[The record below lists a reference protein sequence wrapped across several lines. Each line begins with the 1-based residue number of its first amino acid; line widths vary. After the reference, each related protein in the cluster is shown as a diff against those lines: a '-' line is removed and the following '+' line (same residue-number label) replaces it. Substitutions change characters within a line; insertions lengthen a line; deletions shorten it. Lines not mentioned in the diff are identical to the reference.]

1 MMAVS
6 LREATS
12 MHILLALDGSPS
24 AVHAR
29 DLVASLPWPAGTS
42 VTLLTAYQVP
52 AAWFPEAG
60 MAGGWITGAEDAL
73 RTEAVDAL
81 AAMAVP
87 LEGHG
92 WTIDRKVVLGRP
104 ATVIREVADA
114 VDADVIVMG
123 SRGHG
128 RIESMLLGS
137 VSAEVADLARQSVL
151 VARGGRVARALV
163 ATDGSECAAAIPD
176 RLAAWQVLRGV
187 PAVVLSVAPVSSPA
201 FELMVKLY
209 TLGSETLEGQEE
221 QLLARYRGHA
231 DELAARLSAI
241 GIPTDVEV
249 RAGDAAHEIVKAAA
263 ERHADLIVT
272 GSRCLHG
279 LDRLLLGS
287 VARNVVQ
294 HAHASVLIVR
304 PQGAH
309 AG

>member
-1 MMAVS
+1 
-6 LREATS
+6 

-24 AVHAR
+24 SVRAR
-29 DLVASLPWPAGTS
+29 DLVASLPWPAGTGL
-42 VTLLTAYQVP
+42 TLLTAYQVP

-60 MAGGWITGAEDAL
+60 MAGAWITGAEDAL

-114 VDADVIVMG
+114 IDADVIVLG

-151 VARGGRVARALV
+151 VARGERVARALV
-163 ATDGSECAAAIPD
+163 ATDGSECAGAIPD
-176 RLAAWQVLRGV
+176 RLAAWQALRGV
-187 PAVVLSVAPVSSPA
+187 PAVVLSVAPVSSPG

-209 TLGSETLEGQEE
+209 TLGSETMEGQEE

-249 RAGDAAHEIVKAAA
+249 RAGDAADEIVKAAT
-263 ERHADLIVT
+263 ERRADLIVT

-279 LDRLLLGS
+279 IDRLLLGS
-287 VARNVVQ
+287 VARNVIR

-304 PQGAH
+304 QRGAH